1 MRVAALLQTG
11 LKPSNPHLEEV
22 LRTRP
27 EERSFAM
34 NAQLASALENAWIE
48 IFRAGDYADRGR
60 WSERDLDQIAASY
73 NPRLHAAPVVLGHPQ
88 HDAPA
93 FAWVKSLRRAG
104 PSLWAQL
111 HQVDPAFEQLLRAG
125 RFRTRSIALYTH
137 FLPTRGPYLRHVGF
151 LGAQPPQVKAL
162 SPVRFAESA
171 AVAFAFENESTE
183 VLSNPVAPATA
194 CSEDT
199 MVEERAKLERPA
211 PRPARSG
218 IEGFLDHLRA
228 FFTTNPASAAGRAEA
243 WLPPSSGSGDESA
256 QAESSGTAEPL
267 PSNPAAPEPLPS
279 NLAAPA
285 AGMNFAEKIAQ
296 LEQRLD
302 LLAEEKR
309 VADQKLA
316 ASRLSLDHQQIETFI
331 ETLRARG
338 KFPPVF
344 ERLGVRAFLEALSE
358 VDAAREASSAQS
370 APQPDAAPH
379 GDPVLVARSL
389 PARLPDG
396 PAQAGTLHEPSAGPD
411 QPVQPPA
418 LAPSGVEG
426 SLLAWFEEFLTRL
439 PAVIH
444 FGELA
449 ADTGQGT
456 RGTAHDK
463 LVRFTE
469 PQRGVTI
476 DPASVELA
484 ERAQALAA
492 DLGISYADAL
502 ARLRDA
508 HRAAHSTA

>member
-1 MRVAALLQTG
+1 MAPSASSEGVRGNPARVA
-11 LKPSNPHLEEV
+11 PHS
-22 LRTRP
+22 P
-27 EERSFAM
+27 
-34 NAQLASALENAWIE
+34 LENAWIE
-48 IFRAGDYADRGR
+48 IFRAGDYADHGR

-125 RFRTRSIALYTH
+125 RFRTRSVALYTH
-137 FLPTRGPYLRHVGF
+137 FPPTRGPYLRHVGF

-183 VLSNPVAPATA
+183 VLPNPVAPATA

-228 FFTTNPASAAGRAEA
+228 FFTTDPASAVGRAQA
-243 WLPPSSGSGDESA
+243 WLPPSSGSSDESA
-256 QAESSGTAEPL
+256 QAESSG
-267 PSNPAAPEPLPS
+267 APEPLPS
-279 NLAAPA
+279 NPAAPA

-309 VADQKLA
+309 LADQKLA
-316 ASRLSLDHQQIETFI
+316 ASRLSRDHQQIETFI

-344 ERLGVRAFLEALSE
+344 ERLGVRTFLEALSE
-358 VDAAREASSAQS
+358 VDAAREASPAQS
-370 APQPDAAPH
+370 APQPDAASQ

-389 PARLPDG
+389 

-411 QPVQPPA
+411 QPDQPPA

-426 SLLAWFEEFLTRL
+426 SLVAWFEEFLTRL